1 MPAFDIAELTFQ
13 EELSN
18 SVFLIAN
25 YFSHSRLNISE
36 AGVYKNHPNP
46 NPRFGIE
53 RIVLVL

>member
-25 YFSHSRLNISE
+25 YFSHSNISE

-53 RIVLVL
+53 RIFLLL

>member
-25 YFSHSRLNISE
+25 YFSHSNVSVG
-36 AGVYKNHPNP
+36 GVYQNYPNP

-53 RIVLVL
+53 RIFLLLQ